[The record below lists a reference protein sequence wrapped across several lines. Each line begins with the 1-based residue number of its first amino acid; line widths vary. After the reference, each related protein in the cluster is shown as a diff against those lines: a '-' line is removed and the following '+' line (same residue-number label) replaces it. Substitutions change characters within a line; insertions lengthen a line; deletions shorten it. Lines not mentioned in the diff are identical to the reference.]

1 MNSTPYQVHFGTA
14 KIWGYSRQKLERGNW
29 HNFSIFALR
38 QQATLEIRDAEGKQ
52 KIGQFNLD
60 PIQNRTGDVWH
71 IAIDDLPD
79 SFSYAWCFDSNPLEM
94 VCDPFAQLLAGEHLW
109 GQGTKLI
116 PESAAPERSFAL
128 VSQSREF
135 DWQGDRPPNLPLSQI
150 VLYEAH
156 VRGFTQHETS
166 QSPTRGVFAA
176 FCDKLPYLKWLGVTS
191 IELLPIFEFS
201 EIEYQRN
208 DLNGRPLCNF
218 WGYSTLHFCTL
229 MRAFAY
235 PATSLQAR
243 DEFKELVRR
252 AHALDMEIVL
262 DVVYNHTGEGN
273 ELGPTLSFKGLARE
287 CYYLLNPDN
296 SYTNHTGCGNTFN
309 ANHPAGIDLIITS
322 LRHFVIEYHVDGF
335 RFDLCTLL
343 MRTPENRVDECA
355 PVLRA
360 IAQDPVLANVKLI
373 AEPWD
378 PSGTYRVGNFPFGN
392 RFCEWNDRF
401 RDDVRRFVN
410 FGQGKGAFSSRL
422 CGSQDLFHGRAPH
435 NSLNFI
441 TCHDGFSLCDLVS
454 YSQKHN
460 EANAE
465 ENRDGNNNNVSW
477 NCGVEGPTDE
487 HPIRH
492 LRDKQVRN
500 FLLALILSQGTPML
514 LSGDEYGHTKGGN
527 NNSWCQDGPMSWF
540 RWDLTQSSSLPRFV
554 RHLIQLRKSTLPLN
568 DYFLDEKNAIWHG
581 SQPNKPLWE
590 KEDGLI
596 ALTLQCPTGDLYLAF
611 NASGNAVEFTLP
623 TPKKSQVWA
632 LSINTA
638 QVAPA
643 DFCEVGSEKIVT
655 SPSLQLEDHSA
666 ILLLSKPVE
675 SNKVK

>member
-262 DVVYNHTGEGN
+262 DVVYNHT
-273 ELGPTLSFKGLARE
+273 
-287 CYYLLNPDN
+287 
-296 SYTNHTGCGNTFN
+296 
-309 ANHPAGIDLIITS
+309 
-322 LRHFVIEYHVDGF
+322 V
-335 RFDLCTLL
+335 
-343 MRTPENRVDECA
+343 
-355 PVLRA
+355 
-360 IAQDPVLANVKLI
+360 
-373 AEPWD
+373 
-378 PSGTYRVGNFPFGN
+378 
-392 RFCEWNDRF
+392 
-401 RDDVRRFVN
+401 
-410 FGQGKGAFSSRL
+410 
-422 CGSQDLFHGRAPH
+422 
-435 NSLNFI
+435 
-441 TCHDGFSLCDLVS
+441 
-454 YSQKHN
+454 
-460 EANAE
+460 
-465 ENRDGNNNNVSW
+465 
-477 NCGVEGPTDE
+477 
-487 HPIRH
+487 
-492 LRDKQVRN
+492 
-500 FLLALILSQGTPML
+500 
-514 LSGDEYGHTKGGN
+514 
-527 NNSWCQDGPMSWF
+527 
-540 RWDLTQSSSLPRFV
+540 
-554 RHLIQLRKSTLPLN
+554 
-568 DYFLDEKNAIWHG
+568 
-581 SQPNKPLWE
+581 
-590 KEDGLI
+590 
-596 ALTLQCPTGDLYLAF
+596 
-611 NASGNAVEFTLP
+611 
-623 TPKKSQVWA
+623 
-632 LSINTA
+632 
-638 QVAPA
+638 
-643 DFCEVGSEKIVT
+643 
-655 SPSLQLEDHSA
+655 
-666 ILLLSKPVE
+666 
-675 SNKVK
+675 